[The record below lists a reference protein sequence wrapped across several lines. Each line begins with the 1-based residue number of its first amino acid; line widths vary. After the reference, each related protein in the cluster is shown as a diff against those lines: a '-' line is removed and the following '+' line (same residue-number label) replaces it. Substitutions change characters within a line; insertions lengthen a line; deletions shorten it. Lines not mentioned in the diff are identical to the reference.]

1 MIYHLNCMYKW
12 SIEHN
17 LVDRMYFRGTK
28 IFWHINFTKKNTFHL
43 HVTNICTSKNNLFF
57 VNMTPIGWKKWSIPL
72 KWMKTKWTIFYL
84 QKRHLIWLRNTG
96 SKKEVLTVSIWRGL
110 YVGSNRGNWEEGLE
124 GEKGR
129 DIAVISFQ
137 LKH

>member
-12 SIEHN
+12 PIQHN

-28 IFWHINFTKKNTFHL
+28 IFWNINFTKKNTFHL

-96 SKKEVLTVSIWRGL
+96 SKKEVLTVSIWGGYTWGPTGVTGRRGL
-110 YVGSNRGNWEEGLE
+110 REKREETL
-124 GEKGR
+124 
-129 DIAVISFQ
+129 
-137 LKH
+137 L